1 MSTELS
7 SILITPLNSEEII
20 IIKEFFKSKK
30 IKTKILSVE
39 EKEDLGL
46 LHFMK
51 LADRTKTVSRNSV
64 MKILNRKDGN

>member
-1 MSTELS
+1 MSAELS
-7 SILITPLNSEEII
+7 SILITPRNSEEMI

-51 LADRTKTVSRNSV
+51 LADRSKTVSRNSV